1 MANTLALYER
11 ILSLLKPAELHHS
24 CNSVLQDEYAAL
36 QHAVDES
43 VAAFAKVEEVRDA
56 VNQLE
61 QGKPSTG
68 RSASLMEAMD
78 AAMQLQKD
86 LKKKLEQVAAG
97 MQVQEAPA
105 SGEKKEKKEKRQRS
119 EKVKEKQ
126 KKEKEGGVC
135 ASPSTPPS
143 SEEEEKEVKKKEKK
157 KPKRAKVDDKEEND
171 SGNGKMSA
179 DLVMAHD
186 ALKAIL
192 TVKTI
197 NKRMQFDAVNVWAEA
212 LFDLKRILKH
222 QAGCD
227 ASATDKPAAEVAAR
241 ALEAA
246 AGVFQKLEWNDEHV
260 KEVRSVIAAL
270 TDACSKNEKLRV
282 YFHRVR
288 AQLESLEMS
297 ISASATETE
306 KSGPRS
312 LEKGLRNYRVLSSK
326 FQKLSCDE
334 KPACVLGA
342 LKVMQEVLK
351 DDTTC
356 AREEELRNSVEIVRG
371 WMSEAPLWNDLAQE
385 YLRFVDSVRSY
396 SKRLGNQVGWQRLV
410 MSLQDLLGERSML
423 KKASRSPRTSK
434 TTTVKQGQLKS
445 LLGQV
450 EEWQDGIFSLDQLDK
465 VMKEL
470 NDVVSYNSMDWK
482 PLADPTVRICVEK
495 LRSCIQHVKK
505 NTHRDK
511 RLKTVNRWMASIDKH
526 QR

>member
-1 MANTLALYER
+1 MADTLALYER
-11 ILSLLKPAELHHS
+11 ILSLLKPAELHLS
-24 CNSVLQDEYAAL
+24 CNGVLQDEYAAL

-78 AAMQLQKD
+78 AAMQPQKD

-97 MQVQEAPA
+97 MQVEAPA
-105 SGEKKEKKEKRQRS
+105 SGEKKEKKEKRKRS

-126 KKEKEGGVC
+126 EKEKEGGVC

-179 DLVMAHD
+179 YLAMAHD
-186 ALKAIL
+186 ALKAISK
-192 TVKTI
+192 VKTV
-197 NKRMQFDAVNVWAEA
+197 NKRMQFDTVNAWAEA

-227 ASATDKPAAEVAAR
+227 ASTTDKPAAEVAAR

-246 AGVFQKLEWNDEHV
+246 AGVFQKLEWNGEHV

-270 TDACSKNEKLRV
+270 TDACSKNEQLRV
-282 YFHRVR
+282 YFHRAR

-297 ISASATETE
+297 IPASATETE

-312 LEKGLRNYRVLSSK
+312 LENGLRIYRALSFK
-326 FQKLSCDE
+326 IQKLSCDE
-334 KPACVLGA
+334 KPACVLEA
-342 LKVMQEVLK
+342 LGVIREVLK

-356 AREEELRNSVEIVRG
+356 ARKEELRNSVETVRG
-371 WMSEAPLWNDLAQE
+371 WMSEAPLRNDLAQE
-385 YLRFVDSVRSY
+385 YLRFVGNVRGY

-410 MSLQDLLGERSML
+410 MSLQDLLDERSML
-423 KKASRSPRTSK
+423 KRASQPSK

-470 NDVVSYNSMDWK
+470 NGVVSYHSMDWK
-482 PLADPTVRICVEK
+482 PLADPTVHICVEK

-505 NTHRDK
+505 NAHRDK
-511 RLKTVNRWMASIDKH
+511 RLKMVNKWMASIDKH
-526 QR
+526 QH